1 MGSRPW
7 RSRWGSISP
16 VCQCG
21 PSGER
26 DGVESGVKLKTED
39 AARTGKVAGG
49 GAVCTC
55 EREAAQT
62 QNPAG
67 GASACAADLAES
79 QPVHWGDLEQSRLD

>member
-39 AARTGKVAGG
+39 AARTGKGRRWWSG
-49 GAVCTC
+49 
-55 EREAAQT
+55 
-62 QNPAG
+62 
-67 GASACAADLAES
+67 L
-79 QPVHWGDLEQSRLD
+79 HL